1 MIREIIKEYNLNKKL
16 NPDTIEEL
24 YKPANQISLIDF
36 LNTEPNREFALY
48 ILNDA
53 IVKRENTDVS
63 FDLEDLIFAS
73 FLLAIH
79 KNPEDSLLIWEA
91 KEVDF
96 DTHCGHDIQL
106 VVGGGVNETISFLKE
121 LDNKNA
127 KDALEYIKDCDKT
140 GDFND
145 IENYFKG
152 RPCLL

>member
-79 KNPEDSLLIWEA
+79 KNPEDFIHVFANIMEGRTVSQKKNLSVKIITELKSMFTDVLVISINIR
-91 KEVDF
+91 DF
-96 DTHCGHDIQL
+96 DKATYC
-106 VVGGGVNETISFLKE
+106 
-121 LDNKNA
+121 NKSMV
-127 KDALEYIKDCDKT
+127 
-140 GDFND
+140 
-145 IENYFKG
+145 
-152 RPCLL
+152 